1 MGPGVR
7 QRWEMDLKIKAWLG
21 ALTAVALI
29 GAACGGEEDGGGSAD
44 AGAGSQEGGSELIVF
59 AASSLTESFE
69 ELGGT
74 FEEDHPGIDV
84 RFSFESSSTLVP
96 QIVEGAP
103 ADVFASADV
112 IQMGVVEDEGLA
124 EDPVPFAT
132 NRLVIAVPTG
142 NPAGIEVPADL
153 ADDGI
158 KLVLAA
164 PEVPVGN
171 YAREMFK
178 RLKIAPEVESNVV
191 SNEEDVKAVV
201 SKVRL
206 GEADAGVVYRT
217 DITSAVEGDL
227 ELIEVPPGASP
238 IAVYPITVVGETDNP
253 KEAQDWVDLVLSD
266 EGQQVLEDF
275 AFGSPAQ

>member
-1 MGPGVR
+1 
-7 QRWEMDLKIKAWLG
+7 
-21 ALTAVALI
+21 
-29 GAACGGEEDGGGSAD
+29 
-44 AGAGSQEGGSELIVF
+44 
-59 AASSLTESFE
+59 
-69 ELGGT
+69 
-74 FEEDHPGIDV
+74 
-84 RFSFESSSTLVP
+84 
-96 QIVEGAP
+96 
-103 ADVFASADV
+103 
-112 IQMGVVEDEGLA
+112 MGVVEDEGLA

-227 ELIEVPPGASP
+227 ELIEVPPGASSP

>member
-1 MGPGVR
+1 
-7 QRWEMDLKIKAWLG
+7 MDLKIKAWLG
-21 ALTAVALI
+21 PLTAVALI
-29 GAACGGEEDGGGSAD
+29 GTACGGEENGGGGAGG
-44 AGAGSQEGGSELIVF
+44 GAGSQEGGSELIVF

-84 RFSFESSSTLVP
+84 RFSFESSSTLAP

-103 ADVFASADV
+103 ADVFASADT